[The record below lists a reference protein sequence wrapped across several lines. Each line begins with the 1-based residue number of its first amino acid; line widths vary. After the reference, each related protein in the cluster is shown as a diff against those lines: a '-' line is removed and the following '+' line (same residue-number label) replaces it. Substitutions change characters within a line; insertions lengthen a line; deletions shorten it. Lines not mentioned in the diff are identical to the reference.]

1 MATIAVKQKVFT
13 AHAAP
18 QGGCDN
24 LINAHK
30 LFANQQAAGDSLVE
44 MLVVGLPRTRQVKD
58 AAKVHNG
65 GHTRW

>member
-1 MATIAVKQKVFT
+1 MVTIAVKQKVFT

-30 LFANQQAAGDSLVE
+30 LFTKSADG
-44 MLVVGLPRTRQVKD
+44 RRQS
-58 AAKVHNG
+58 G
-65 GHTRW
+65 